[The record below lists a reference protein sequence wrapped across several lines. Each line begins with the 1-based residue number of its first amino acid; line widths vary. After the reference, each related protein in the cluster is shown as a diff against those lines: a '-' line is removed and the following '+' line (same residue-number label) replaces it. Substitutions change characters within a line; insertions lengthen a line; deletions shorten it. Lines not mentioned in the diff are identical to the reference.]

1 MEDGRTLWF
10 VLGVLAVWRMTHL
23 LHLEHGPW
31 GAIARARAAAE
42 RLGLGDLVHCF
53 FCLSLWVAAASRLV
67 ARHFVAGTRD
77 YVARAVSRSHP
88 HRGKSPAASVA
99 TSTGLKVGDGC
110 ATTFPDRGRGPMS
123 TRVRR
128 H

>member
-31 GAIARARAAAE
+31 GVIARGRTAAK

-53 FCLSLWVAAASRLV
+53 FCLSLWVAAPV
-67 ARHFVAGTRD
+67 AWCL
-77 YVARAVSRSHP
+77 
-88 HRGKSPAASVA
+88 A
-99 TSTGLKVGDGC
+99 TSWPGRAIAWLALSAGAILIEVKVLQ
-110 ATTFPDRGRGPMS
+110 PPSGP
-123 TRVRR
+123 RQD
-128 H
+128 